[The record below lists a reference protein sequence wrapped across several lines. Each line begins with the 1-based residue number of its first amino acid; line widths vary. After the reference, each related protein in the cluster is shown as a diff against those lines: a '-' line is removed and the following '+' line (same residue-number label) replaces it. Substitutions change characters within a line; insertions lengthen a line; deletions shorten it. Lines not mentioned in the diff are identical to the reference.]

1 MYLKKDPQLGEHS
14 FETTMFANR
23 RSKMEAY
30 QLEVALVEQR
40 NNLHQIRDYV
50 EGEALNDKLHE
61 VEENLFR
68 MLLSYGQNLL
78 KEVVARHGDGRS
90 KSPVV
95 NNDEEIVR
103 YHSHKSREYLS
114 IFGLL
119 EMRRAYYWRKGSKG
133 VFPLDKKLNL
143 PQHQYSYLLLK
154 WTHGRIASDPYD
166 EAVESMNE
174 ILNLSLH
181 KQGQEEAS
189 KTVAANVRKYYQ
201 EEDKIVPSSEGEI
214 LVATADCKGVP
225 MVPSERS
232 EQPKASKV
240 RRGKGD
246 KKKGLCRDAV
256 VTSDYSFQPSPRT
269 AFDVIDGLM
278 SVNGQKEQKNTE
290 KVSRERVPQNKRI
303 FASMSGKEAA
313 FKELADRLHQ
323 RDPGDIKKI
332 FILFDGERALQTR
345 VLEEFYSRGWE
356 DRIAGMGLDIVHA
369 MEYLW
374 EAGSAIH
381 GEKSAERVLWV
392 RRKGIALLEG
402 KVGRV
407 IGSLRQILAK
417 RTTMKKSRQKIL
429 QKVITYFE
437 NHRHMMRYDEYLRRG
452 YPVATGVIEGAC
464 GCLVKDRTC
473 CSGMKWTCK
482 GVQAVLDLRAI
493 KQNGDWEEYWTY
505 HIKQEHERLYKISK
519 EKMAA

>member
-1 MYLKKDPQLGEHS
+1 
-14 FETTMFANR
+14 
-23 RSKMEAY
+23 MEAY
-30 QLEVALVEQR
+30 QLETALVEQR
-40 NNLHQIRDYV
+40 NDLLQIRNYV
-50 EGEALNDKLHE
+50 EGKAIDDQLHE
-61 VEENLFR
+61 AEENLFR
-68 MLLSYGQNLL
+68 MLLTYGHSLL
-78 KEVVARHGDGRS
+78 KEVIARHGDGRS
-90 KSPVV
+90 KSLVI
-95 NNDEEIVR
+95 NNDKKIVR
-103 YHSHKSREYLS
+103 YHSQKSREYLS
-114 IFGLL
+114 IFGSLAIH
-119 EMRRAYYWRKGSKG
+119 RAYYWQKGSNG
-133 VFPLDKKLNL
+133 VFPLDEKLNL

-154 WTHGRIASDPYD
+154 WTQGRIVSDPYD
-166 EAVESMNE
+166 EAVESINE
-174 ILNLSLH
+174 ILRLSLH

-189 KTVAANVRKYYQ
+189 KTVAINVRKYYQ
-201 EEDKIVPSSEGEI
+201 EEDEIAPASEGAV

-246 KKKGLCRDAV
+246 KKKGLCKDSV
-256 VTSDYSFQPSPRT
+256 VTSDYSFKPSPRT
-269 AFDVIDGLM
+269 AVNVIDGLM
-278 SVNGQKEQKNTE
+278 AVNGQKEQKSTE
-290 KVSRERVPQNKRI
+290 KISRKRTPQNKRI
-303 FASMSGKEAA
+303 FASMSGKETA

-323 RDPGDIKKI
+323 RDQSDTKKI

-345 VLEEFYSRGWE
+345 VLKEFCGRGWK

-381 GEKSAERVLWV
+381 GEKSVERVLWV

-407 IGSLRQILAK
+407 IGSLKQILAK
-417 RTTMKKSRQKIL
+417 RTDMKKSRQKAL

-437 NHRHMMRYDEYLRRG
+437 NHRHMMHYDEYLRCG

-464 GCLVKDRTC
+464 GCLVKDRTG
-473 CSGMKWTCK
+473 CSGMKWTHK
-482 GVQAVLDLRAI
+482 GVQAVLDLRAV

-505 HIKQEHERLYKISK
+505 HVKQERERLYEISK
-519 EKMAA
+519 KVAA